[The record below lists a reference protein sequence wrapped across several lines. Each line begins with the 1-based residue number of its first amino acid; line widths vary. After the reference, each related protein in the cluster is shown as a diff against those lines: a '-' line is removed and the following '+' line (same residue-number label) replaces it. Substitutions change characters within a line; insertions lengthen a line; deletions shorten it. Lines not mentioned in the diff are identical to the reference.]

1 MKKTKVLPLT
11 ALAVLLLTSVITISV
26 FATTEPTFTLN
37 FSSKQLQYG
46 LPQGTTF
53 NGTISTT
60 GSVRFWINA
69 PNEAQIVNLGI
80 IDKTTTFSFLAQQ
93 NGTYKLNF
101 ENDMPTSIQVTFSFT
116 TDPQIPNNNSTGL
129 SLTYILIPIIIAGL
143 IGIFIISLLRRKN
156 KIQIPTTQ
164 ITATSNQSSPET

>member
-1 MKKTKVLPLT
+1 MKKTKILPLA
-11 ALAVLLLTSVITISV
+11 ALAVLLLTSVTSLSV
-26 FATTEPTFTLN
+26 FATAEPTFTLN
-37 FSSKQLQYG
+37 FSSKQLQYV

-60 GSVRFWINA
+60 GSVRFWVNA

-80 IDKTTTFSFLAQQ
+80 IDKTTTFSFLAKQ

-101 ENDMPTSIQVTFSFT
+101 ENDMPNSIQVTFSYT
-116 TDPQIPNNNSTGL
+116 TDPQIPTNDNSTGL
-129 SLTYILIPIIIAGL
+129 PLTYILIPIIIAGL

-156 KIQIPTTQ
+156 KIQTS
-164 ITATSNQSSPET
+164 TAQNAETSNQ